1 MGNNVSVC
9 NKDRYGNDD
18 AFKSLLGRFS
28 SGLGCEDKTREL
40 RGWIIINFSMIW
52 NHEYLHDRPGWIDS
66 DGQLG

>member
-40 RGWIIINFSMIW
+40 RG
-52 NHEYLHDRPGWIDS
+52 
-66 DGQLG
+66 

>member
-28 SGLGCEDKTREL
+28 SGLVARIKHVNYVVE
-40 RGWIIINFSMIW
+40 
-52 NHEYLHDRPGWIDS
+52 
-66 DGQLG
+66 